1 MNSDRLEGSME
12 EFTGQAQEGLG
23 DLTGN
28 REQKA
33 RGAIRQVAGRAQHAY
48 GDARDYAQHAYDDA
62 RHYAQNAGERVVRVV
77 EHQPVTSLLV
87 VGIIGYILGLLTP
100 RR

>member
-1 MNSDRLEGSME
+1 MNSDRIEGSME
-12 EFTGQAQEGLG
+12 DFAGRAQEGMG
-23 DLTGN
+23 DLTGD

-33 RGAIRQVAGRAQHAY
+33 RGVVRQIAGRAQHAY

-62 RHYAQNAGERVVRVV
+62 RHYAQDAGERVGRVV
-77 EHQPVTSLLV
+77 EHQPLTSLLV
-87 VGIIGYILGLLTP
+87 VGILGYILGLLTP